1 MVVCVAGGGTES
13 SFCNVW
19 RSLHDMK
26 LDDPFAHTRKTPRN
40 EDIFG
45 GSLTLAG
52 VRKAEVA
59 ISLTLLL
66 RQSQGLRDCEH
77 LRRVENVTLD
87 APVRRCFLPRF

>member
-1 MVVCVAGGGTES
+1 MVVCVAGGGTDS

-45 GSLTLAG
+45 GSLN
-52 VRKAEVA
+52 V
-59 ISLTLLL
+59 S
-66 RQSQGLRDCEH
+66 
-77 LRRVENVTLD
+77 RRS
-87 APVRRCFLPRF
+87 